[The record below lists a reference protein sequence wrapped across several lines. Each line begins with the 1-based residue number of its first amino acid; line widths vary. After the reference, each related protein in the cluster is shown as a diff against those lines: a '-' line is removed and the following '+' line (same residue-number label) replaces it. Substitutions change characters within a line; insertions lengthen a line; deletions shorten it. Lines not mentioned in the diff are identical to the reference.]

1 MNVVVGT
8 GTSMLVN
15 VTSDMLQPISD
26 AITGNLGVLL
36 PIGITI
42 MAVMLGVALIPRI
55 IWKFF

>member
-1 MNVVVGT
+1 MVVCD
-8 GTSMLVN
+8 GTSNLLVN

-36 PIGITI
+36 PVGITI
-42 MAVMLGVALIPRI
+42 MAVMIGIALIPRI

>member
-15 VTSDMLQPISD
+15 VTSDMLEPISD